1 MPVKTLAMT
10 SSKGKLILI
19 PCSLGDTAIDA
30 VLPLEN
36 TTHIN
41 SCSEFIVEN
50 IRTARRFLI
59 KSNIKTAIDD
69 LEFHLLNK
77 HTKAHELSAMLNC
90 TAEGKNIGLL
100 SEAGCP
106 GIADPGAD
114 IVKIAHSMQ
123 IAVIPLV
130 GPSSIL
136 LSLMAS
142 GLNGQNFA
150 FSGYLPKDRAERK
163 KRILFLEDLSLRQQQ
178 TQLFIETPYRN
189 NHMLEDLCQYCH
201 PNTILVVASNLTTES
216 ENITRDTIKN
226 WRKKSVD
233 LNKKPSVFLI
243 HKY

>member
-1 MPVKTLAMT
+1 MK
-10 SSKGKLILI
+10 SNRGKLILI
-19 PCSLGDTAIDA
+19 PCTLGDTEINA
-30 VLPLEN
+30 VLPSEN
-36 TTHIN
+36 TLQIN

-50 IRTARRFLI
+50 IRSARRFLI

-69 LEFHLLNK
+69 LKFHLLNK
-77 HTKAHELSAMLNC
+77 HTKNLELTSMLNSIE
-90 TAEGKNIGLL
+90 EGENIGLL

-114 IVKIAHSMQ
+114 IVKIAHSKK
-123 IAVIPLV
+123 IKVVPLV

-136 LSLMAS
+136 MSVMAS

-150 FSGYLPKDRAERK
+150 FNGYLPKDKAERK
-163 KRILFLEDLSLRQQQ
+163 KRILFLEDLSLRHQQ
-178 TQLFIETPYRN
+178 TQLFIETPFRN
-189 NHMLEDLCQYCH
+189 NHMLEDLCKYCH
-201 PNTILVVASNLTTES
+201 PNTVLVVATNISTES

-226 WRKKSVD
+226 WRKKSLN

>member
-1 MPVKTLAMT
+1 MK
-10 SSKGKLILI
+10 SNKGKLILI
-19 PCSLGDTAIDA
+19 PCTLGDTAPHL
-30 VLPLEN
+30 VLPTEN
-36 TTHIN
+36 TQHIN

-50 IRTARRFLI
+50 LRSARRFLI

-69 LEFHLLNK
+69 LVFHLLNK
-77 HTKAHELSAMLNC
+77 HTKKHELSTMLK
-90 TAEGKNIGLL
+90 TIEQGKNIGLL

-114 IVKIAHSMQ
+114 IVEIAHSKG
-123 IAVIPLV
+123 ITVVPLV

-136 LSLMAS
+136 MALMAS

-150 FSGYLPKDRAERK
+150 FNGYLPKEKKERK
-163 KRILFLEDLSLRQQQ
+163 KRILILEDLSFRQQQ
-178 TQLFIETPYRN
+178 TQIFIETPFRN
-189 NHMLEDLCQYCH
+189 NHMLEDLCKYCQA
-201 PNTILVVASNLTTES
+201 NTILVVASNISTES

-226 WRKKSVD
+226 WRKKSID

>member
-1 MPVKTLAMT
+1 MK
-10 SSKGKLILI
+10 SKKGKLILI
-19 PCSLGDTAIDA
+19 PCTLGDTELNK

-36 TTHIN
+36 TTYIN

-50 IRTARRFLI
+50 IRSARRFLI
-59 KSNIKTAIDD
+59 KSNINTAIDD
-69 LEFHLLNK
+69 LKFHLLNK
-77 HTKAHELSAMLNC
+77 HTKEYELSAMLKC
-90 TAEGKNIGLL
+90 FEDGKNIGLL

-114 IVKIAHSMQ
+114 IVKLAHSRD
-123 IAVIPLV
+123 ITVVPLV

-136 LSLMAS
+136 MALMAS

-150 FSGYLPKDRAERK
+150 FNGYLPKEKTERK
-163 KRILFLEDLSLRQQQ
+163 KRILFLENLSFKQQQ
-178 TQLFIETPYRN
+178 TQLFIETPFRN
-189 NHMLEDLCQYCH
+189 NHMLEDLCKYCQA
-201 PNTILVVASNLTTES
+201 NTELVVATNISTES
-216 ENITRDTIKN
+216 ESITRDSIKN

>member
-1 MPVKTLAMT
+1 MK
-10 SSKGKLILI
+10 SNRGKLILI
-19 PCSLGDTAIDA
+19 PCTLGDTEMNS
-30 VLPLEN
+30 VLPSEN
-36 TTHIN
+36 TLQIN

-50 IRTARRFLI
+50 IRSARRFLI

-69 LEFHLLNK
+69 LKFHLLNK
-77 HTKAHELSAMLNC
+77 HTKNLELTSMLNSIE
-90 TAEGKNIGLL
+90 EGENIGLL

-114 IVKIAHSMQ
+114 IVKIAHSKK
-123 IAVIPLV
+123 IKVVPLV

-136 LSLMAS
+136 MSVMAS

-150 FSGYLPKDRAERK
+150 FNGYLPKDKAERK
-163 KRILFLEDLSLRQQQ
+163 KRILFLEDLSLRHQQ
-178 TQLFIETPYRN
+178 TQLFIETPFRN
-189 NHMLEDLCQYCH
+189 NHMLEDLCKYCH
-201 PNTILVVASNLTTES
+201 PNTVLVVATNISTES

-226 WRKKSVD
+226 WKKKSLN